1 MLCATA
7 SACAA
12 TNGEVSRWKA
22 SKSIEVLK
30 AVSLGDWFELIS
42 LDLGRFFD
50 SHKDVAGDT
59 DLVLLGSHVERV
71 LWSFG
76 IVLST
81 PAPEQVWMDVFV
93 DDQFE
98 NVRLMLRA

>member
-1 MLCATA
+1 MEIP
-7 SACAA
+7 
-12 TNGEVSRWKA
+12 GVSG
-22 SKSIEVLK
+22 
-30 AVSLGDWFELIS
+30 SLLRGNQ
-42 LDLGRFFD
+42 
-50 SHKDVAGDT
+50 HT